1 MAERINFSYFL
12 MVKTMGKMEPVG
24 MVEIMV
30 TAKIM
35 EVVSKTKMV
44 ETMEVVS
51 KMEMVKIMEV
61 VSKMEIAEITEVV
74 KMARTMETMEVK
86 GKMEIMVKLV
96 RLVLEAVMKPQVLA
110 KAKMM

>member
-12 MVKTMGKMEPVG
+12 MVKIMGKMEPVG

-30 TAKIM
+30 TAEIM
-35 EVVSKTKMV
+35 
-44 ETMEVVS
+44 
-51 KMEMVKIMEV
+51 
-61 VSKMEIAEITEVV
+61 EVV
-74 KMARTMETMEVK
+74 KMARTMEIMEVM

>member
-1 MAERINFSYFL
+1 M
-12 MVKTMGKMEPVG
+12 MKTMGKMEPVG

-51 KMEMVKIMEV
+51 KMEIV
-61 VSKMEIAEITEVV
+61 EIVEVV
-74 KMARTMETMEVK
+74 KMARTMEVM
-86 GKMEIMVKLV
+86 GKMEIMVKLG
-96 RLVLEAVMKPQVLA
+96 RLVLEAVMKPQVLV

>member
-51 KMEMVKIMEV
+51 KMEMVEIVEV
-61 VSKMEIAEITEVV
+61 VSKMEMVETMEVV
-74 KMARTMETMEVK
+74 KMERTMETMEAM

-96 RLVLEAVMKPQVLA
+96 RLV
-110 KAKMM
+110 

>member
-1 MAERINFSYFL
+1 
-12 MVKTMGKMEPVG
+12 

-30 TAKIM
+30 TVKIM
-35 EVVSKTKMV
+35 EVVSKT
-44 ETMEVVS
+44 EIAEIMEVVS
-51 KMEMVKIMEV
+51 KMEMVEIM
-61 VSKMEIAEITEVV
+61 EVV
-74 KMARTMETMEVK
+74 KMARTMEAM

>member
-35 EVVSKTKMV
+35 EVVSK
-44 ETMEVVS
+44 
-51 KMEMVKIMEV
+51 MEMV
-61 VSKMEIAEITEVV
+61 EIVEVV
-74 KMARTMETMEVK
+74 KMARTMEVM

-96 RLVLEAVMKPQVLA
+96 RLVLEAVMKPQILA

>member
-44 ETMEVVS
+44 EVVS
-51 KMEMVKIMEV
+51 KMEMV
-61 VSKMEIAEITEVV
+61 EIVE
-74 KMARTMETMEVK
+74 MA
-86 GKMEIMVKLV
+86 
-96 RLVLEAVMKPQVLA
+96 
-110 KAKMM
+110 

>member
-12 MVKTMGKMEPVG
+12 MMKTMGKMEPVG

-35 EVVSKTKMV
+35 EVVSK
-44 ETMEVVS
+44 
-51 KMEMVKIMEV
+51 MEMV
-61 VSKMEIAEITEVV
+61 EIVEVV
-74 KMARTMETMEVK
+74 KMARTMEVM

>member
-12 MVKTMGKMEPVG
+12 MMKTMGKMEPVG

-51 KMEMVKIMEV
+51 KMEMV
-61 VSKMEIAEITEVV
+61 EIVKVV
-74 KMARTMETMEVK
+74 KMARTMEVM

-96 RLVLEAVMKPQVLA
+96 RLVLEAVMKPQILA

>member
-12 MVKTMGKMEPVG
+12 MMKTMGKMEPVG

-35 EVVSKTKMV
+35 EVVSKT
-44 ETMEVVS
+44 
-51 KMEMVKIMEV
+51 EMVKIMEV

-96 RLVLEAVMKPQVLA
+96 RLVLEAVMKPQVLV

>member
-51 KMEMVKIMEV
+51 KMEMV
-61 VSKMEIAEITEVV
+61 EIVEVV

>member
-12 MVKTMGKMEPVG
+12 MMKTMGKMEPVG

-51 KMEMVKIMEV
+51 KMEMV
-61 VSKMEIAEITEVV
+61 EIVEVV

-96 RLVLEAVMKPQVLA
+96 RLVLEAVMKPQILA

>member
-12 MVKTMGKMEPVG
+12 MMKTMGKMEPVG

-44 ETMEVVS
+44 EIMEVVS
-51 KMEMVKIMEV
+51 KMEMVEIME
-61 VSKMEIAEITEVV
+61 TV
-74 KMARTMETMEVK
+74 KMARTMEIMEVM

-96 RLVLEAVMKPQVLA
+96 RLVLEAVMKPQVLV

>member
-12 MVKTMGKMEPVG
+12 MMKTMGKMEPVG

-51 KMEMVKIMEV
+51 KMEMV
-61 VSKMEIAEITEVV
+61 EIVEVV
-74 KMARTMETMEVK
+74 KMARTMEVM

-96 RLVLEAVMKPQVLA
+96 RLVLEAVMKPQILA

>member
-12 MVKTMGKMEPVG
+12 MMKTMGKMEPVG

-51 KMEMVKIMEV
+51 KMVT
-61 VSKMEIAEITEVV
+61 AEIMEVV
-74 KMARTMETMEVK
+74 KMARTMEIMEVM

-96 RLVLEAVMKPQVLA
+96 RLVLEAVMKPQILA

>member
-12 MVKTMGKMEPVG
+12 MMKTMGKMEPVG

-35 EVVSKTKMV
+35 EVVSK
-44 ETMEVVS
+44 
-51 KMEMVKIMEV
+51 MEMV
-61 VSKMEIAEITEVV
+61 EIVEVV
-74 KMARTMETMEVK
+74 KMARTMEVM

-96 RLVLEAVMKPQVLA
+96 RLVLEAVMKPQILA

>member
-1 MAERINFSYFL
+1 
-12 MVKTMGKMEPVG
+12 MGKMEPVG

-30 TAKIM
+30 TAEITKI
-35 EVVSKTKMV
+35 VSKTEIVEMVEKMEATEIMEIVNKMKMV
-44 ETMEVVS
+44 E
-51 KMEMVKIMEV
+51 IM
-61 VSKMEIAEITEVV
+61 EVV

-96 RLVLEAVMKPQVLA
+96 RLVLEAVMKPQVLV

>member
-12 MVKTMGKMEPVG
+12 MMKTMGKMEPVG

-44 ETMEVVS
+44 EIMEVVS
-51 KMEMVKIMEV
+51 KMEMVEIME
-61 VSKMEIAEITEVV
+61 TV